1 VSKFPPRFDHERV
14 GEVLRFDHERVA
26 EVLELLAA
34 DGAQPTGG
42 PAAAIVAGLA
52 ATLTAAAADRSRDG
66 WPEAGG
72 ARAQAL
78 ALRRR
83 ILGLASEDAAAY
95 AAARAALANRGG
107 EGESESR
114 DVELGETVRLAAE
127 APLQIGAVAAD
138 VAALAALVAAHGAP
152 DVQTDAAIAS
162 LLAAA
167 AAQSAARLVEIN
179 LVAGADPDLVQHA
192 RSHADTAA
200 RAAAGWRR

>member
-1 VSKFPPRFDHERV
+1 VSKLPAQFPQ
-14 GEVLRFDHERVA
+14 ERVA

-34 DGAQPTGG
+34 DGAQPAGG

-52 ATLTAAAADRSRDG
+52 ATLAAAAADQSRDE

-78 ALRRR
+78 ALRHR
-83 ILGLASEDAAAY
+83 ILDLASENAAAY
-95 AAARAALANRGG
+95 ATARTALADRGREGALGNRD
-107 EGESESR
+107 SL
-114 DVELGETVRLAAE
+114 LGEAVRLAAD

-167 AAQSAARLVEIN
+167 AAESAARLVEIN
-179 LVAGADPDLVQHA
+179 LVAGADAELVGRA
-192 RSHADTAA
+192 RSHAD
-200 RAAAGWRR
+200 AAAQAAATATGD

>member
-1 VSKFPPRFDHERV
+1 LSESAAKFAHQRV
-14 GEVLRFDHERVA
+14 V

-34 DGAQPTGG
+34 DGPQPAGG

-52 ATLTAAAADRSRDG
+52 ATLAAAAADRSRDG

-83 ILGLASEDAAAY
+83 ILNLASEDAAAY
-95 AAARAALANRGG
+95 AAARTALATRGG
-107 EGESESR
+107 EG
-114 DVELGETVRLAAE
+114 DVETRDAQIGEAVRLAAD

-138 VAALAALVAAHGAP
+138 VAALAALVASHGAP

-167 AAQSAARLVEIN
+167 AARSAAQLVEIN
-179 LVAGADPDLVQHA
+179 LVAGADSGLV
-192 RSHADTAA
+192 A
-200 RAAAGWRR
+200 RARACADAAASAATDATGD